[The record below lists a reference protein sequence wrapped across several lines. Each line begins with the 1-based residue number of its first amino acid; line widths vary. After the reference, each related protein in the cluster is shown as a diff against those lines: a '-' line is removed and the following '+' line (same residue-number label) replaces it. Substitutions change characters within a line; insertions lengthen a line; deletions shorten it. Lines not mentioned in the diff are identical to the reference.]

1 PVSQSFLLPAKP
13 YCVAVAGSPSGRL
26 LVMEMDDAHERS
38 PLVLMDFAQDLFGAF
53 DLKAKLQQK
62 ETTEE
67 EQEPQPQPQLA
78 FMLWQATTLK
88 QLTQW
93 DHLDETLWNL
103 RSLFPS
109 MPAVLVLVLIQP
121 DPQRQPEQTAE
132 ALRRMQCLLDG
143 AFQELVV
150 EAAIY
155 SPGQPDGI
163 LEVKRAACRALREVL
178 KGREGILGMEARDK
192 GDNRLFGSK
201 ITEAMFSIILLSW
214 FSCEQGGKQSGA
226 SCLWIIDC
234 LKTGIV
240 KDTVK

>member
-1 PVSQSFLLPAKP
+1 MASELPGEPTTCSLMEPTHWELLNLLDT
-13 YCVAVAGSPSGRL
+13 VGQRNGRL

-38 PLVLMDFAQDLFGAF
+38 PLVLMDFAQDLFGAV

-62 ETTEE
+62 EMTEE
-67 EQEPQPQPQLA
+67 EQEPEPQPQPQLA

-88 QLTQW
+88 QLMQW

-109 MPAVLVLVLIQP
+109 MPAVLVLVMVQP

-150 EAAIY
+150 EAAVY

-178 KGREGILGMEARDK
+178 KGREE
-192 GDNRLFGSK
+192 
-201 ITEAMFSIILLSW
+201 ITSQDPFTIWLSLTT
-214 FSCEQGGKQSGA
+214 C
-226 SCLWIIDC
+226 
-234 LKTGIV
+234 
-240 KDTVK
+240 DTRYQRQFEDGLS